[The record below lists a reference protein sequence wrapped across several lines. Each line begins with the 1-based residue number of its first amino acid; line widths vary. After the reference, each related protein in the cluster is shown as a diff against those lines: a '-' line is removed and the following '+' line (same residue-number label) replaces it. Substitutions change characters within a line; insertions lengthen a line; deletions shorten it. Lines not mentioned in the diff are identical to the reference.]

1 MAPGKKPLSSMSPT
15 VVLYEG
21 RLRAVVGASGG
32 PLIVSSVLQT
42 LARCVQPLQQMNCRL
57 WFPLANRR

>member
-1 MAPGKKPLSSMSPT
+1 M
-15 VVLYEG
+15 VLYNG

-42 LARCVQPLQQMNCRL
+42 LVRCAGGTKPDKLQRVT
-57 WFPLANRR
+57 